1 MDSENEVLT
10 FADHVRARANDDNV
24 AIRFEEISL
33 TYRQWCVQVAAR
45 AALWREVLAQRP
57 RDTPPHIGVLL
68 DNTPEFTMWLGVAAV
83 TGSVVVGINPTRRG
97 AELARDVV
105 HTACQ
110 IVITEE
116 HQMALLDGLDLGD
129 ANGSVLVTES
139 QKYLDL
145 VDSYLGAELPSA
157 QDCPVDPAATF
168 LLLFTSGTSGAPKAV
183 ITSHQRLGAVAV
195 SMKSI
200 LALTPDDTTY
210 ICMPLFHSNA
220 LFTAWGP
227 SLVNGT
233 CIALRRKFSAS
244 EFLSDV
250 RKFGATYFNYVGKP
264 LAYILATPEQGDD
277 SDNPLQRGFGNE
289 GSEMDLERFAKR
301 FGCKLTDGYGQT
313 EGGVSIVR
321 VPGMPQGSLGISP
334 QGGITVR
341 SPETGEECPPAQ
353 FDGDGRLLN
362 AEEATGEIVNS
373 GRGTFEGYWNNVEA
387 NNERIRNGAYWTGD
401 LGYRDANGF
410 FFFAGRSADWMRVDG
425 ENFAGA
431 PIERIVM
438 RHPDVILAAVYG
450 VPDPEIGDR
459 VMAALQLVPGSQWDA
474 AEFGAFLGEQ
484 TDLGPKWVPT
494 FVHIVEQ
501 LPLTQTNKVIKRE
514 LVLRR
519 WHDVENNENAQVWW
533 RAGKEIRFERFTKS
547 DADALRAKFERS
559 NRGSILI

>member
-10 FADHVRARANDDNV
+10 FADHVRARADDDNV
-24 AIRFEEISL
+24 AIRCEEISL

-45 AALWREVLAQRP
+45 AALWRKVLTQRP

-97 AELARDVV
+97 VELARDIV

-129 ANGSVLVTES
+129 ANGSVFVTES
-139 QKYLDL
+139 QNYLDL
-145 VDSYLGAELPSA
+145 VDSYLGTELPSA
-157 QDCPVDPAATF
+157 HDCPVDPAATF

-250 RKFGATYFNYVGKP
+250 RKFGATYFNYVG
-264 LAYILATPEQGDD
+264 
-277 SDNPLQRGFGNE
+277 
-289 GSEMDLERFAKR
+289 
-301 FGCKLTDGYGQT
+301 
-313 EGGVSIVR
+313 
-321 VPGMPQGSLGISP
+321 
-334 QGGITVR
+334 
-341 SPETGEECPPAQ
+341 
-353 FDGDGRLLN
+353 
-362 AEEATGEIVNS
+362 
-373 GRGTFEGYWNNVEA
+373 
-387 NNERIRNGAYWTGD
+387 
-401 LGYRDANGF
+401 
-410 FFFAGRSADWMRVDG
+410 
-425 ENFAGA
+425 
-431 PIERIVM
+431 
-438 RHPDVILAAVYG
+438 
-450 VPDPEIGDR
+450 
-459 VMAALQLVPGSQWDA
+459 
-474 AEFGAFLGEQ
+474 
-484 TDLGPKWVPT
+484 
-494 FVHIVEQ
+494 
-501 LPLTQTNKVIKRE
+501 
-514 LVLRR
+514 
-519 WHDVENNENAQVWW
+519 
-533 RAGKEIRFERFTKS
+533 
-547 DADALRAKFERS
+547 
-559 NRGSILI
+559 